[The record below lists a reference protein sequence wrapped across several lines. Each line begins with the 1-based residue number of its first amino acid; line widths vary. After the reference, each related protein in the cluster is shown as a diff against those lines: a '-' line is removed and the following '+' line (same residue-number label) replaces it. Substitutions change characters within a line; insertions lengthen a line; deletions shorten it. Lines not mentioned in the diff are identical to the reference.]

1 MKSNEIRN
9 NFIKYFQDKSHKHM
23 PSSSLVPIND
33 PTLLFANAGMNQFK
47 DYFTGKSTPQDKR
60 AVTIQK
66 CVRAGGKHN
75 DLDNVGFTAR
85 HHTFFEMLG
94 NFSFGDYFKEDAI
107 FFAWEFLTKTLQLPK
122 NKLYI
127 TVHESDEEALLLWPK
142 VTGINKDR
150 IFKKGDKDNFWEM
163 GEFGPCGP
171 CSEIFFDHGEKFC
184 TPGFKPGTNQNLL
197 DDEQRYVEIWN
208 LVFMQ
213 YEKNKEGR
221 FPLPRPSIDTGA
233 GLERIAAA
241 LQEKYWN
248 YDTDLF
254 TPIISKIQN
263 LTGKDYSDKR
273 FCGHIRVVA
282 DHIRSTSMLITDG
295 VIPSNE
301 GRGYVLRRI
310 IRRAVRHLREL
321 EAPGGSFYKLAP
333 AFFET
338 IRQSYP
344 ENAKNISMAEKFIKL
359 EEEKFYETLETGL
372 KFLNQELT
380 NNLVNQTLSGET
392 IFKLYDTFGFPFD
405 LTETILKEKNLAVDH
420 DGFNRKMEEQRNL
433 SKKSWKGNLEIDDKI
448 FYELKEKFGNN
459 HFSYD
464 QLTLEAKL
472 LEKRTLGDHDL
483 LIFDYTPFYGESG
496 GQTGD
501 SGSIM
506 TKDNVEIAQ
515 VLNTIKPLDDFTVLI
530 AQTNNKLNIK
540 ESYILKVNV
549 TKRNLTARNHT
560 ATHLLHA
567 ALGKVLGDH
576 VHQAGSLVTDE
587 RLRFDFTHPKGL
599 TNEELDQVASIV
611 NQSIANQIPVSTKK
625 MNTKEAT
632 ASGAKALFGEKYGEH
647 VRVISIKNENDPP
660 VSVELCGG
668 THIKNTSEIGLF
680 VIVSEGALSTGIRR
694 IEALTSTS
702 AFKYLH
708 HRSKELSKIELML
721 KTRTENVYP
730 QIEKQIKELKTQY
743 KEIQSLK
750 EKIQSMDNKHLFDQ
764 PEMLKNLYPFKAVL
778 APDNTDLR
786 KLSDEFIS
794 KYQNGFIFIAMNRN
808 DKMTVL
814 LRAGSKAPKIIC
826 PDILNSIIMK
836 FGGKS
841 GGRPDMAQG
850 ACDKFEVGSV
860 GKKLGEALEKKL

>member
-1 MKSNEIRN
+1 
-9 NFIKYFQDKSHKHM
+9 
-23 PSSSLVPIND
+23 
-33 PTLLFANAGMNQFK
+33 
-47 DYFTGKSTPQDKR
+47 
-60 AVTIQK
+60 
-66 CVRAGGKHN
+66 
-75 DLDNVGFTAR
+75 
-85 HHTFFEMLG
+85 
-94 NFSFGDYFKEDAI
+94 
-107 FFAWEFLTKTLQLPK
+107 
-122 NKLYI
+122 
-127 TVHESDEEALLLWPK
+127 
-142 VTGINKDR
+142 
-150 IFKKGDKDNFWEM
+150 
-163 GEFGPCGP
+163 
-171 CSEIFFDHGEKFC
+171 
-184 TPGFKPGTNQNLL
+184 
-197 DDEQRYVEIWN
+197 
-208 LVFMQ
+208 
-213 YEKNKEGR
+213 
-221 FPLPRPSIDTGA
+221 
-233 GLERIAAA
+233 
-241 LQEKYWN
+241 
-248 YDTDLF
+248 
-254 TPIISKIQN
+254 
-263 LTGKDYSDKR
+263 
-273 FCGHIRVVA
+273 
-282 DHIRSTSMLITDG
+282 MLITDG

-750 EKIQSMDNKHLFDQ
+750 EKIQSMDYKHLFDQ

>member
-1 MKSNEIRN
+1 MKSTEIRN
-9 NFIKYFQDKSHKHM
+9 NFIKYFQGKNHKHM

-47 DYFTGKSTPQDKR
+47 DYFTGKSTAVNKR

-107 FFAWEFLTKTLQLPK
+107 FFAWEFLTKTLQFPK
-122 NKLYI
+122 DKLYI
-127 TVHESDEEALLLWPK
+127 TVHESDEEAALLWPK
-142 VTGINKDR
+142 IAGIGKDR

-171 CSEIFFDHGEKFC
+171 CSEIFFDHGEKQS
-184 TPGFKPGTNQNLL
+184 TPGFKPGINQSLL

-213 YEKNKEGR
+213 YEKNKDGR
-221 FPLPRPSIDTGA
+221 FPLPKPSIDTGA

-241 LQEKYWN
+241 LQGKYWN

-254 TPIISKIQN
+254 APIISKIQD
-263 LTGKDYSDKR
+263 LTGKDYKDNR
-273 FCGHIRVVA
+273 FCGHIRVVS

-321 EAPGGSFYKLAP
+321 DAPCGTFYKLVP
-333 AFFET
+333 TLFES
-338 IRQSYP
+338 IKESYP
-344 ENAKNISMAEKFIKL
+344 ENAKNISLAEKFIKL
-359 EEEKFYETLETGL
+359 EEEKFHETLETGL
-372 KFLNQELT
+372 KFLNQELSS
-380 NNLVNQTLSGET
+380 NLSNKTLSGET

-405 LTETILKEKNLAVDH
+405 LTETILKEKNLFVDH
-420 DGFNRKMEEQRNL
+420 DGFNKKMEEQRNL
-433 SKKSWKGNLEIDDKI
+433 SKKSWKGNLNIDDKI
-448 FYELKEKFGNN
+448 FYELKENHGNN

-472 LEKRTLGDHDL
+472 LEKRSLGDHDL

-496 GQTGD
+496 GQAGD
-501 SGSIM
+501 SGTIL

-515 VLNTIKPLDDFTVLI
+515 VLNTIKPLDDFTILI
-530 AQTNNKLNIK
+530 VPTNHKLKVK
-540 ESYILKVNV
+540 ESYILKVN
-549 TKRNLTARNHT
+549 TSKRNLTARNHT

-567 ALGKVLGDH
+567 ALGQVLGDH
-576 VHQAGSLVTDE
+576 INQAGSLVTDE

-599 TNEELDQVASIV
+599 TPGELDQVTSIV
-611 NQSIANQIPVSTKK
+611 NKVIENQVSVFTKK
-625 MNTKEAT
+625 MSTKEAT

-647 VRVISIKNENDPP
+647 VRVINIKNENESP

-694 IEALTSTS
+694 IEALTSTF
-702 AFKYLH
+702 AFNYLH
-708 HRSKELSKIELML
+708 HRSKELGKIELML

-750 EKIQSMDNKHLFDQ
+750 EKIQTIENKNLFDQ
-764 PEMLKNLYPFKAVL
+764 PEMLKNLYPFKSIL
-778 APDNTDLR
+778 APDNADLR
-786 KLSDEFIS
+786 KLSDDFIS
-794 KYQNGFIFIAMNRN
+794 KFQNGFIFIAQNRN
-808 DKMTVL
+808 DKMSVL

-826 PDILNSIIMK
+826 SDILNSIIME

-850 ACDKFEVGSV
+850 ACEKFEVGSV
-860 GKKLGEALEKKL
+860 GKKLSEALEKKL

>member
-764 PEMLKNLYPFKAVL
+764 PEMLKNLYPFTAVL